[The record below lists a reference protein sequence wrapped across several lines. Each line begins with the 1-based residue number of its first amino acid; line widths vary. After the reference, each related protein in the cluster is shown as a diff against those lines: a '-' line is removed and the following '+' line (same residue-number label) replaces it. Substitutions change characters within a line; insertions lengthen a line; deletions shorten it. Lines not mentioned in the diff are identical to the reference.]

1 MSIISARQKLAVS
14 IIVAVPAMLM
24 SRGVQAE
31 PEAEKSVFA
40 PETIRE
46 VFEEF
51 KEALVV
57 VEYSIEYYDPRRQQD
72 VKRDLH
78 CLGVVVD
85 RSGLV
90 MVRGHVSLNNVKPFN
105 IRVRVD
111 SGTRYDATVL
121 QKDKRI
127 NVAFVKLAPSEEDED
142 NGGIDLPFVTFAES
156 PSLSVGDEVMVLGIL
171 PEVLDYEKT
180 FHVGHVAATIETPR
194 LVYTTDFAVPYGMVG
209 GPVINAEGEAVGVI
223 GYDLSSREGGDI
235 YVRAG
240 YPLLYTADLFQQLI
254 DNPPTEE
261 KDLEEAWLGIF
272 IQPLTDDLAEYWG
285 LDKTGGVVASTVIKD
300 SPAERAGL
308 VRGDVIVV
316 FDGKPITFKEDSEM
330 RDFTRLVRE
339 SGIGRAAPVT
349 VMRDGQA
356 IELSVALVETPK
368 TTAEAEKHEDEGFG
382 LTVREITAD
391 FIIVSDLDPDIK
403 GVVVDRVERAGWASL
418 AGMVPGDIIKEIDGK
433 QVASLEEFKEILTDI
448 KERKP
453 KQIAVFIERGR
464 RTGFLRIEP
473 DWEE

>member
-1 MSIISARQKLAVS
+1 MSSINARQKLAVGV
-14 IIVAVPAMLM
+14 IVIVLATLTG
-24 SRGVQAE
+24 RGVTAE
-31 PEAEKSVFA
+31 PERGKSTFT

-46 VFEEF
+46 VYDEF

-57 VEYSIEYYDPRRQQD
+57 VEYSIEYYDPRRQQE

-90 MVRGHVSLNNVKPFN
+90 MVRGHVSLANVKPFN
-105 IRVRVD
+105 VRVRID

-121 QKDKRI
+121 QKDRRI
-127 NVAFVKLAPSEEDED
+127 NVAFVKLVPRAEDED
-142 NGGIDLPFVTFAES
+142 NGGLDLPFVPFAES
-156 PSLSVGDEVMVLGIL
+156 PSPNVGDEIMVLGIL

-180 FHVGHVAATIETPR
+180 FHVGRVASVIETPR
-194 LVYTTDFAVPYGMVG
+194 RVYTTDFAVPYGMVG
-209 GPVINAEGEAVGVI
+209 GPVINASGEVVGVI

-240 YPLLYTADLFQQLI
+240 YPLLYTADLFQHLI

-261 KDLEEAWLGIF
+261 EDLEEAWLGVF

-285 LDKTGGVVASTVIKD
+285 LEKTGGVVASTIIKD
-300 SPAERAGL
+300 SPAERAG
-308 VRGDVIVV
+308 VKRGDVIKV
-316 FDGKPITFKEDSEM
+316 FDGKPVTFKEDGEM
-330 RDFTRLVRE
+330 RGFTRLVRE
-339 SGIGRAAPVT
+339 SGIGKNVPVT
-349 VMRDGQA
+349 VMRDGQ
-356 IELSVALVETPK
+356 EVQLSVLLEETPK
-368 TTAEAEKHEDEGFG
+368 TTAEAEKHEDKEFG

-391 FIIVSDLDPDIK
+391 FIIVSDLDPDVK

-418 AGMVPGDIIKEIDGK
+418 GGLIPGDIVKEIDGK
-433 QVASLEEFKEILTDI
+433 QVTALDEFKEILADI
-448 KERKP
+448 KDRKP

-464 RTGFLRIEP
+464 RTGFMRIEP
-473 DWEE
+473 DW

>member
-1 MSIISARQKLAVS
+1 MNSTGTRQKLAVII
-14 IIVAVPAMLM
+14 IIVVLAALM
-24 SRGVQAE
+24 SRGVPAE
-31 PEAEKSVFA
+31 PEVGKSVYT
-40 PETIRE
+40 PETISKTYA
-46 VFEEF
+46 EF

-57 VEYSIEYYDPRRQQD
+57 VEYSIEYYDPRSQQE
-72 VKRDLH
+72 VKRDLY

-90 MVRGHVSLNNVKPFN
+90 MVRGHFSLENVKPFN
-105 IRVRVD
+105 VRVRID

-121 QKDKRI
+121 QKDRRI
-127 NVAFVKLAPSEEDED
+127 NVAFVKLTPSAEDED
-142 NGGIDLPFVTFAES
+142 NGGLDLPFVPFAAS
-156 PSLSVGDEVMVLGIL
+156 PSLSVGDEIVLLGIL

-180 FHVGHVAATIETPR
+180 FHLGHVASVIETPR
-194 LVYTTDFAVPYGMVG
+194 RVYTTDFAVPYGMVG
-209 GPVINAEGEAVGVI
+209 GPVINAGGEVVGVI

-240 YPLLYTADLFQQLI
+240 YPLIYTADLFQHLI
-254 DNPPTEE
+254 DNPPVEE
-261 KDLEEAWLGIF
+261 KDLEEAWLGVF

-285 LDKTGGVVASTVIKD
+285 LEKTGGVVASTIIKD
-300 SPAERAGL
+300 SPAERAG
-308 VRGDVIVV
+308 VKRGDVIKV

-330 RDFTRLVRE
+330 RDFTRVVRE
-339 SGIGRAAPVT
+339 SGIGRTVPVA
-349 VMRDGQA
+349 VIRDGQ
-356 IELSVALVETPK
+356 EMQLSVLLEETPK
-368 TTAEAEKHEDEGFG
+368 TTAEAEKHEDKEFG

-391 FIIVSDLDPDIK
+391 FIIVSDLDPDIE

-418 AGMVPGDIIKEIDGK
+418 GGLVPGDIVKEIDGK
-433 QVASLEEFKEILTDI
+433 QVVTLDEFKKILADI

-473 DWEE
+473 DWED

>member
-1 MSIISARQKLAVS
+1 MSSICARQRFAASV
-14 IIVAVPAMLM
+14 IVVALGALI
-24 SRGVQAE
+24 SRGVLAE
-31 PEAEKSVFA
+31 PETGEPGFG
-40 PETIRE
+40 PERVRE
-46 VFEEF
+46 VFDKF

-57 VEYSIEYYDPRRQQD
+57 VDYSIEYYDPRRQQD

-90 MVRGHVSLNNVKPFN
+90 MVRGHVSLANVKPFN
-105 IRVRVD
+105 VRVRAD

-127 NVAFVKLAPSEEDED
+127 NVAFLKLTPSAEDEA
-142 NGGIDLPFVTFAES
+142 NGGLDLPFVPFAES
-156 PSLSVGDEVMVLGIL
+156 PSPNVGDEIMVLGIL

-180 FHVGHVAATIETPR
+180 FHVGRVASVIETPR
-194 LVYTTDFAVPYGMVG
+194 RVYTTDFAVPYGTVG

-240 YPLLYTADLFQQLI
+240 YPLIYTADLFQHLI

-285 LDKTGGVVASTVIKD
+285 LEKTGGVVASALIKD
-300 SPAERAGL
+300 SPAERAG
-308 VRGDVIVV
+308 VKRGDVIKM
-316 FDGKPITFKEDSEM
+316 FDGKQVTFKENGEM

-339 SGIGRAAPVT
+339 SGIGKNVPVT
-349 VMRDGQA
+349 VMRNGQ
-356 IELSVALVETPK
+356 EVQLSVRLEETPK
-368 TTAEAEKHEDEGFG
+368 TTAEAEKHEDDEFG

-391 FIIVSDLDPDIK
+391 FIIVSDLDPDVK

-418 AGMVPGDIIKEIDGK
+418 GGLIPGDIVKEIDGK
-433 QVASLEEFKEILTDI
+433 QVATLDEFKEILADI

-453 KQIAVFIERGR
+453 RQIAVFVERGR

-473 DWEE
+473 DWKD